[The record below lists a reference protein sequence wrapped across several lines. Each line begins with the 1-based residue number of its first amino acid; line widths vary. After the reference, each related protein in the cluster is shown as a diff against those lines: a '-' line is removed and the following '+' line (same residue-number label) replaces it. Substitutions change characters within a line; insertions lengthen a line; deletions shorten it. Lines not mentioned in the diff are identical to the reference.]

1 MTVVRLAA
9 ARPHARSGRTP
20 MVVAALAVVLLASHG
35 GADGPGA
42 ARTGAAATD
51 PLRAVAGHLRAPLP
65 ADVDAVRR
73 EARAAVTRLRDELA
87 TRAIGVV
94 LAPEMRLDQLTS
106 ALEATTIDPD
116 LLDDVEKALR
126 RTLPGD
132 AGRLADRL
140 RACVARL
147 ARLARLDASML
158 AEGRRAIDA
167 ISRHQADAG
176 RPGAEDDADGGL
188 RAPFALLA
196 SLVPDEPAIAGLRRS
211 LSEPNTGVFVGNA
224 FVESAARRSLTLP
237 VDSRMRR
244 EGTTISGTGAV
255 RIDLSATLPPA
266 DAASIVRMHAVGT
279 GRIDATADRRR
290 VHVRARATPHVTGTD
305 DVRILWDRVVAGE
318 PEVRARFQT
327 RLTGV
332 RIDGPLGRCRLAKAI
347 ASRAIQDRL
356 ADGDPQVSRRIERDV
371 AARVKEES
379 FGLAHR
385 LNGLLQWGVWDRL
398 AAIDFTPEVRLRNDG
413 AGARS
418 DTWYAGPGQ
427 LGALRARPPLPAGLP
442 QPIAIA
448 TWVHESALANSLG
461 RLGGIRLDEATVR
474 GLWEVQC
481 KLTCDEWAMLAP
493 ARIPSSITLADEEP
507 FSVRFVRGGF
517 EVRLRMK
524 ACEHAGRPV
533 LTAAREVS
541 LGYRLGRDEHG
552 PMLRRESLTWANGT
566 PAGDRGEVERV
577 IDLFLG
583 RTIRPLPRYRTS
595 GFANHLQVA
604 HLELRDGW
612 LVAAASEVDR
622 REPTPTPHAAAG
634 SPVPSA
640 PPDPVPPPAGDL
652 AARFAPMELLFCFQG
667 KGSCLPYDGG
677 VLHEAYARIPA
688 FRQGRVIVAGNSSGA
703 IPAAY
708 FCCHGFN
715 DATVRHAEERL
726 QHGNRDA
733 VRNMENVATKVSRL
747 ARGQSTEIDHAELRE
762 FVAFAL
768 GVSRWQ
774 DTRSID
780 EIVRRST
787 RRPGHPCLIVACNKE
802 VLEDVHPQDR
812 FAAGRLKVFDMD
824 TMRVSWKPDVHE
836 WYRRHPEQFRR
847 DHPDLLLGSDR
858 VVGRGVTFFVDQS
871 LYDLLSRIP
880 AEERIADLRLMTDA
894 ADVALA
900 ILASASEPT
909 YFPAVVDPHPERIL
923 AADGGNVRRRV
934 RKRTY
939 YGGYI
944 ISMPAHDVR
953 RMLPGIR
960 VLGTGWRHN
969 PLAARTLLKNWLLA
983 DCEEVAQ
990 RSEWWADM
998 EINPDAE
1005 FESHIEFRGLSG
1017 VEEYGFGRRRARELF
1032 DAGGG
1037 LPAFVKRPRFT
1048 KAAAAAIE
1056 PAAARPDTY
1065 DDAADPDGAT
1075 PLRTLRGLGPLFRSA
1090 SGGATERP

>member
-1 MTVVRLAA
+1 MVSMAVSLIVLASGVQADPLQAVASHMRTPLPAEIAA
-9 ARPHARSGRTP
+9 ARAE
-20 MVVAALAVVLLASHG
+20 
-35 GADGPGA
+35 
-42 ARTGAAATD
+42 ARTALTG
-51 PLRAVAGHLRAPLP
+51 LRA
-65 ADVDAVRR
+65 
-73 EARAAVTRLRDELA
+73 ELA
-87 TRAIGVV
+87 ARAIGVV
-94 LAPEMRLDQLTS
+94 LTPELKLDQLAA
-106 ALEATTIDPD
+106 ALEAPAIASDV
-116 LLDDVEKALR
+116 LDEVEVSLR
-126 RTLPGD
+126 RTVPGD
-132 AGRLADRL
+132 AGRLVDRL
-140 RACVARL
+140 RASVARL
-147 ARLARLDASML
+147 ARLARLDHNAL
-158 AEGRRAIDA
+158 AEGRRALGA
-167 ISRHQADAG
+167 ISVHLSDPVTLEGDDETDA
-176 RPGAEDDADGGL
+176 AL
-188 RAPFALLA
+188 RAAFATLA
-196 SLVPDEPAIAGLRRS
+196 RLVPDEQVTAAVRRR
-211 LSEPNTGVFVGNA
+211 LSTPNEGVFVGHS
-224 FVESAARRSLTLP
+224 FVESAARQRFTVP
-237 VDSRMRR
+237 VGSHIRR
-244 EGTTISGTGAV
+244 EGTTISGTGSV
-255 RIDLSATLPPA
+255 RIDLAATLPPA
-266 DAASIVRMHAVGT
+266 DGASVLRMHAVGT
-279 GRIDATADRRR
+279 GRIDATADRRQ
-290 VHVRARATPHVTGTD
+290 VHVRARATPAVIGTD
-305 DVRILWDRVVAGE
+305 DVRILWDRVVGGE
-318 PEVRARFQT
+318 PDVHARFRTQ
-327 RLTGV
+327 LAGV
-332 RIDGPLGRCRLAKAI
+332 RIDAVLGRCRLVKAI
-347 ASRAIQDRL
+347 ASQAIQDRL
-356 ADGDPQVSRRIERDV
+356 ADSDPQVSRQIERDV

-379 FGLAHR
+379 LSLAYR

-398 AAIDFTPEVRLRNDG
+398 AAIDFTPEVRLCNDA

-427 LGALRARPPLPAGLP
+427 LGAVRPRPPLPTSLTRPVAV
-442 QPIAIA
+442 A
-448 TWVHESALANSLG
+448 TWVHESAITNSLA

-481 KLTCDEWAMLAP
+481 KLTCDEWADLAP
-493 ARIPSSITLADEEP
+493 ARIPSVITLADEEP
-507 FSVRFVRGGF
+507 LRVRFTRDGF
-517 EVRLRMK
+517 DVRLRMK

-533 LTAAREVS
+533 TTGSREVS
-541 LGYRLGRDEHG
+541 LAYRLGRDAHG
-552 PMLRRESLTWANGT
+552 PVLTRESLTWADGT
-566 PAGDRGEVERV
+566 PAEERGEMELA
-577 IDLFLG
+577 IGLFLG

-595 GFANHLQVA
+595 GFASHLQVA
-604 HLELRDGW
+604 YLALRDGW
-612 LVAAASEVDR
+612 LLVAAAEADR
-622 REPTPTPHAAAG
+622 REPTSATRALTPRPA
-634 SPVPSA
+634 PSL
-640 PPDPVPPPAGDL
+640 PPAPVPPPTGDL

-708 FCCHGFN
+708 FGCHGFN

-726 QHGNRDA
+726 QYGNRDA
-733 VRNMENVATKVSRL
+733 VRNMENVATKVSKL
-747 ARGQSTEIDHAELRE
+747 SRGQSTEIEHAELRE

-768 GVSRWQ
+768 GVARWQ

-787 RRPGHPCLIVACNKE
+787 RRPQHPCLIVACNKE

-812 FAAGRLKVFDMD
+812 FAAGRLKEFDTD
-824 TMRVSWKPDVHE
+824 TMQVSWNPEVHD

-847 DHPDLLLGSDR
+847 DHPDLVLGADR
-858 VVGRGVTFFVDQS
+858 AIGRGVTFFVDQS

-909 YFPAVVDPHPERIL
+909 YFPAVVDPHPEKIL
-923 AADGGNVRRRV
+923 AADGGDVLRRV

-969 PLAARTLLKNWLLA
+969 PLVARTLLKNWLLA

-1017 VEEYGFGRRRARELF
+1017 VEEFGFGQRRARELF

-1037 LPAFVKRPRFT
+1037 KPAFVKRPRFT

-1056 PAAARPDTY
+1056 PATPRPDTY
-1065 DDAADPDGAT
+1065 DDATALDGSR
-1075 PLRTLRGLGPLFRSA
+1075 PLRTLRGLSPLFQ
-1090 SGGATERP
+1090 PP

>member
-1 MTVVRLAA
+1 MTVARVRGVRTRAWFRHAVMVSLAVSLVA
-9 ARPHARSGRTP
+9 VASSAWADPLQAVASQMRTP
-20 MVVAALAVVLLASHG
+20 LPAEI
-35 GADGPGA
+35 DA
-42 ARTGAAATD
+42 ART
-51 PLRAVAGHLRAPLP
+51 
-65 ADVDAVRR
+65 
-73 EARAAVTRLRDELA
+73 EARAALTRLRNELA
-87 TRAIGVV
+87 DRAIGVV
-94 LAPEMRLDQLTS
+94 LTPELKLDQLIA
-106 ALEATTIDPD
+106 ALDAPAIAPEV
-116 LLDDVEKALR
+116 LDEIEVSLR
-126 RTLPGD
+126 RTVPGD
-132 AGRLADRL
+132 AGRLVDRL
-140 RACVARL
+140 RASVARL
-147 ARLARLDASML
+147 ARLARLDDGTV
-158 AEGRRAIDA
+158 AEGRRALDA
-167 ISRHQADAG
+167 IRVHLSDPTTPDGDDETDAT
-176 RPGAEDDADGGL
+176 L
-188 RAPFALLA
+188 RAAFATLA
-196 SLVPDEPAIAGLRRS
+196 RLVPDEQTTVAVRRR
-211 LSEPNTGVFVGNA
+211 LSTPNEGVFVGRS
-224 FVESAARRSLTLP
+224 FVEAAARQSFTVPVGSRTRS
-237 VDSRMRR
+237 
-244 EGTTISGTGAV
+244 EGTTVSGTGSV
-255 RIDLSATLPPA
+255 RIDLAATLPPA
-266 DAASIVRMHAVGT
+266 DGASVLRMHAVGT

-290 VHVRARATPHVTGTD
+290 VHVRARATPDVTGTD
-305 DVRILWDRVVAGE
+305 DVRILWDRVVGGE
-318 PEVRARFQT
+318 PDVQARFRSQ
-327 RLTGV
+327 LAGV
-332 RIDGPLGRCRLAKAI
+332 RIDAVIGRCRLVKAI

-356 ADGDPQVSRRIERDV
+356 AESDPQVSRQIERDV

-379 FGLAHR
+379 LSLAYR

-398 AAIDFTPEVRLRNDG
+398 AAIDFTPEVWLCNDE

-427 LGALRARPPLPAGLP
+427 LGAVRPRPPLPTSLT
-442 QPIAIA
+442 QPVAVA
-448 TWVHESALANSLG
+448 TWVHESAITNSLA

-481 KLTCDEWAMLAP
+481 KLTCDEWTDLAP
-493 ARIPSSITLADEEP
+493 ARIPSAITLADDEP
-507 FSVRFVRGGF
+507 LRVRFTREGF
-517 EVRLRMK
+517 DVRLRMK

-533 LTAAREVS
+533 ATGSREVS
-541 LGYRLGRDEHG
+541 LAYRLGRDERG
-552 PMLRRESLTWANGT
+552 PVLTRASLSWADGT
-566 PAGDRGEVERV
+566 PAEDRGEMEQA
-577 IDLFLG
+577 IGLFLG

-595 GFANHLQVA
+595 GFAKFLQVA

-612 LVAAASEVDR
+612 LAVAATEDDR
-622 REPTPTPHAAAG
+622 REPT
-634 SPVPSA
+634 SA
-640 PPDPVPPPAGDL
+640 PRAPVERPPSSLPPAPVPPPTGDL

-708 FCCHGFN
+708 FGCHGFN

-726 QHGNRDA
+726 QYGNRDA
-733 VRNMENVATKVSRL
+733 VRNMENVATKISKL
-747 ARGQSTEIDHAELRE
+747 SRGQSTEIEHAELRE

-768 GVSRWQ
+768 GVARWQ

-787 RRPGHPCLIVACNKE
+787 RRPQHPCLIVACNKE

-812 FAAGRLKVFDMD
+812 FAAGRLKEFDMD
-824 TMRVSWKPDVHE
+824 TMQVSWKPEVHD
-836 WYRRHPEQFRR
+836 WYRRHPEQFRG
-847 DHPDLLLGSDR
+847 DHPDLVLGADR
-858 VVGRGVTFFVDQS
+858 AVGRGVTFFVDQS

-880 AEERIADLRLMTDA
+880 AKERIADLRLMTDA

-909 YFPAVVDPHPERIL
+909 YFPVVVDPHPEKIL
-923 AADGGNVRRRV
+923 AADGGDVLRRV

-969 PLAARTLLKNWLLA
+969 PLVARTLLKNWLLA

-1005 FESHIEFRGLSG
+1005 FESHIEYRGLSG
-1017 VEEYGFGRRRARELF
+1017 VEEFGFGQRRARALF

-1037 LPAFVKRPRFT
+1037 KPAFVKRPRFT
-1048 KAAAAAIE
+1048 SAAAAAIE
-1056 PAAARPDTY
+1056 PAAPRPDTY
-1065 DDAADPDGAT
+1065 DDAAGPDGAR
-1075 PLRTLRGLGPLFRSA
+1075 PLRTLRGLGHLVQP
-1090 SGGATERP
+1090 P